1 MSAKISDALAAGI
14 DKVRHV
20 LLADDNATNDRAR
33 TANPRA
39 KTIHS
44 ERISYAGPGTVT
56 VGVPCLTRPFAGLQG
71 GVASLCVEICGAT
84 TIGRPVW
91 HRDFLSGGGYHRLR
105 IVSSGMFRELPC
117 LVSGKSHRRDDLVP
131 GQKARLLEHPI
142 LRIVMT
148 PW

>member
-56 VGVPCLTRPFAGLQG
+56 VGVPCLTRPFAGLRG
-71 GVASLCVEICGAT
+71 GL
-84 TIGRPVW
+84 
-91 HRDFLSGGGYHRLR
+91 RLF
-105 IVSSGMFRELPC
+105 VSKY
-117 LVSGKSHRRDDLVP
+117 V
-131 GQKARLLEHPI
+131 GQQQSVVQFGIAI
-142 LRIVMT
+142 F
-148 PW
+148 